1 MSAKAARESAVVLRG
16 PPGRLSAVAPLP
28 AAVASRDAAHGAAAE
43 ISILVA
49 GAEPEQVRIRGG
61 RGQGNAQ
68 ELRVRL
74 APSTPPGTYEG
85 VATVGE
91 RTVPVRIEVEP
102 AVRLRA
108 VPSRVEL
115 RAEPRGTAAVEIRLT
130 NGGNIPVDVP
140 ARASFCL
147 FDGGGIDH
155 AVWAALTTEPPKGK
169 GRMDVLLDDLAAS
182 HGGLVDVRV
191 RGGAGSLAPGESR
204 TCLVDLGW
212 SDRLRPGRRYL
223 GAWDVA
229 GLRIP
234 VRVETASKAPARSR
248 SARSSRRTA

>member
-1 MSAKAARESAVVLRG
+1 VNAKAAREPAVVLRG
-16 PPGRLSAVAPLP
+16 PPRRLAAVEPLP
-28 AAVASRDAAHGAAAE
+28 TAVVPRDAARGAAAG

-49 GAEPEQVRIRGG
+49 GAEPERVRIRSG
-61 RGQGNAQ
+61 RGPGDGH

-91 RTVPVRIEVEP
+91 STVPVRIEVEP
-102 AVRLRA
+102 AARLRA
-108 VPSRVEL
+108 VPSRVEV
-115 RAEPRGTAAVEIRLT
+115 RAEPSGAAAVEIRLT
-130 NGGNIPVDVP
+130 NGGNVPVDIP

-147 FDGGGIDH
+147 FDGSGIDH
-155 AVWAALTTEPPKGK
+155 AVWAALTTEPPKGS

-191 RGGAGSLAPGESR
+191 RGGAGPLAPGESR

-212 SDRLRPGRRYL
+212 SDRLRAGRRYL